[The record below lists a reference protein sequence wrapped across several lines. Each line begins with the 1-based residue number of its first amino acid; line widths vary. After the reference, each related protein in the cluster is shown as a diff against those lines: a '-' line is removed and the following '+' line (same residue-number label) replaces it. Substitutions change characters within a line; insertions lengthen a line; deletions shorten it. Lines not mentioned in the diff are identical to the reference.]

1 METKSTDTQFSYDS
15 FMESLGVAKDEVENI
30 KSYQDKY
37 FTKDEI
43 EKPKEKAPEFKDL
56 DLQNKFS
63 TLLTESKNNVESI
76 SAVDEVAPI
85 DVISPL
91 EMSSISYT
99 PATPTVDMDFAFPER
114 TNVGLKQML
123 MRAIQKDDDKDDD
136 LEKATMPT
144 EIEDA
149 PTIKEDA
156 PNLETTQESV
166 TPKKPNIFFP
176 KFKYTTDKNMEV
188 LFGLEGDGDKITDV
202 KTGYSGITETAE
214 KNLGFKNEDGSFVS
228 KQLKVMSKENPK
240 EYAKIFYNKYME
252 KIDKRLEDKG
262 VNLDGLKDNE
272 RQAMFY
278 TLINADSMVNE
289 EYEWFKNLKLAS
301 NTTDKEKRIKYI
313 KIHTENLLD
322 AINAEGVP
330 VRGLANRRAFEYNL
344 AKDDSQ
350 KQIERVSIRPIRGK
364 GYQVAYLA
372 EDGTEIFSKVFKDM
386 QGTESM
392 FSLKGIIGKENYFDY
407 VRDEKTGRFDSAP
420 FRMFS
425 QMDYEKDNLQFA
437 RLEQEKEEKEDV

>member
-15 FMESLGVAKDEVENI
+15 FMESLGVAKEEVENI

-63 TLLTESKNNVESI
+63 TLLTESKNSVESI
-76 SAVDEVAPI
+76 SAIDEVAPI
-85 DVISPL
+85 DAISPL

-99 PATPTVDMDFAFPER
+99 PATPTVDMDSAFPER

-123 MRAIQKDDDKDDD
+123 MKAIQEDDNDD

-149 PTIKEDA
+149 PIIKEDA
-156 PNLETTQESV
+156 PNLET
-166 TPKKPNIFFP
+166 PKEIFQAEKPDIPFQG
-176 KFKYTTDKNMEV
+176 YTTNKNMEI
-188 LFGLEGDGDKITDV
+188 LFGLEGEGDEITDV

-214 KNLGFKNEDGSFVS
+214 KDLGFKNEDGSFVS
-228 KQLKVMSKENPK
+228 KQLKVMSEENPK

-252 KIDKRLEDKG
+252 KIDKRLQDKG
-262 VNLDGLKDNE
+262 VNLDGLKANE

-278 TLINADSMVNE
+278 TLINADSMINE

-344 AKDDSQ
+344 AKDRSQ
-350 KQIERVSIRPIRGK
+350 KQIERVSVRPIKGK
-364 GYQVAYLA
+364 GYSVAYFA
-372 EDGTEIFSKVFKDM
+372 KDGTEIFEKTFKDM
-386 QGTESM
+386 QDTDSI
-392 FSLKGIIGKENYFDY
+392 FSLKSIINQRNYFDY
-407 VRDEKTGRFDSAP
+407 VRDTETGRFKPVP
-420 FRMFS
+420 FKIFA
-425 QMDYEKDNLQFA
+425 QKDYEKNNLELA
-437 RLEQEKEEKEDV
+437 KLEQKKEEKEDV